1 MSEVSSRIT
10 TAYGTAASL
19 VHRPLVAAVASVL
32 DADFASTRKERPV
45 ARVARGHHAIEHIN
59 SAGDSVDY
67 VFGRADSHQVSRL
80 VFGKPGRDVGDHI
93 KHCALFFADRQPAD
107 CVSVKADLKQ
117 PFKTAL
123 AKVWKDASLIDS
135 KQGLRRIDYLEFGA
149 LGFPSLAVQF
159 CEPLFRPARPV
170 CGHLKRVERLF

>member
-45 ARVARGHHAIEHIN
+45 ARIARGHHAIEHIN

-67 VFGRADSHQVSRL
+67 VFGRADSERVSRL
-80 VFGKPGRDVGDHI
+80 VVGERGRDVRGHI
-93 KHCALFFADRQPAD
+93 NRCALFLADRQPAN

-117 PFKTAL
+117 P
-123 AKVWKDASLIDS
+123 
-135 KQGLRRIDYLEFGA
+135 
-149 LGFPSLAVQF
+149 
-159 CEPLFRPARPV
+159 
-170 CGHLKRVERLF
+170 